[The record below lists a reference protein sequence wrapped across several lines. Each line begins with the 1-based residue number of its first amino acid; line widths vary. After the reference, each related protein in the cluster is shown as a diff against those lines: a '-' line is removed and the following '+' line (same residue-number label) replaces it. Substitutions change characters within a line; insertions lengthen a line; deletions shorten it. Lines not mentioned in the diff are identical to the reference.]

1 MKLVQLLLITVS
13 LTVNSEVLIQTSHT
27 LTKSKNSDGKSKDSL
42 EKQKNALDTWI
53 LKEAIEQLEV
63 RVNTLSDQVSELNTF
78 KHSANQKIVQLEAK
92 LKIDSKKFTM
102 KDDQIRSLERSVRAF
117 QSIHSHTQV
126 KFVEV
131 LKLTSVYNG
140 TMQKI
145 NDFESNM
152 LEMVSNVD
160 ENSKKN
166 SRELMDLTDVIYFME
181 KNITKSMGK
190 VDSVAGSFDILSS
203 LQTQQ
208 SVDYVN
214 LLRSVGIMESSNHQ
228 MQMDLHNFGKRLMKT
243 GRRAMFALSAIRD
256 KDGQKLRICVGSTV
270 PSWTVFGDNAI
281 WGEINMTKCKFKYT
295 PKVQTALIGDA
306 NHYQVSG
313 TSSVYNLAKNV
324 FRIYLENM
332 GKKEWR
338 LTPYYAHQYNY
349 EVHWTAYG
357 T

>member
-78 KHSANQKIVQLEAK
+78 KHNANQKIVQLEAK

-190 VDSVAGSFDILSS
+190 VDSVAGSFDIQGSFFQNGGL
-203 LQTQQ
+203 
-208 SVDYVN
+208 
-214 LLRSVGIMESSNHQ
+214 
-228 MQMDLHNFGKRLMKT
+228 
-243 GRRAMFALSAIRD
+243 
-256 KDGQKLRICVGSTV
+256 GQKLCFSLRKVDLGH
-270 PSWTVFGDNAI
+270 FR
-281 WGEINMTKCKFKYT
+281 FK
-295 PKVQTALIGDA
+295 LFDS
-306 NHYQVSG
+306 NS
-313 TSSVYNLAKNV
+313 L
-324 FRIYLENM
+324 F
-332 GKKEWR
+332 
-338 LTPYYAHQYNY
+338 
-349 EVHWTAYG
+349 
-357 T
+357 